1 MRIGIFTY
9 DFFPWE
15 GGIGRHVY
23 ELQEQL
29 KQFKDLELLIFSPC
43 KNNLANHRPLCT
55 ISKKI
60 GKNVLFSLYLNN
72 FIHRLICKHDLD
84 IVHLQ
89 SGSGGIFLLRKLK
102 TKIVVTAHTNNYLFQ
117 HRRFGKISKRLLAP
131 LEKYTYQITDRI
143 LSVSS
148 YVKKNLISDY
158 RIPSSKIRV
167 IPNGVNSNTFYPI
180 SHYFHD
186 RKNILCVGR
195 LYKGKGLEFLIDAVE
210 LLIPDHPTVR
220 LWVAGQGVY
229 FKKIKAFI
237 QDRTIRK
244 HIVFLGWKDSET
256 LKQLYNEATVYVMP
270 SIVEGFGM
278 TLLEAMACGCPVIA
292 TDSGGAVD
300 IIRHNYNGLLVSYG
314 NTTQLAASIDCL
326 MTNET
331 MKNLLKRNGLAT
343 IQNFKWEIIAGKLY
357 CVYTDS
363 DTLPELAG

>member
-23 ELQEQL
+23 ELQEQF

-43 KNNLANHRPLCT
+43 KNNLPNHRPLCT

-60 GKNVLFSLYLNN
+60 GKNVLFSLYLNF
-72 FIHRLICKHDLD
+72 FIRRLICKYDLD

-89 SGSGGIFLLRKLK
+89 SGSGGIFLVRKLK
-102 TKIVVTAHTNNYLFQ
+102 TKIIVTTHTNNYLFQ
-117 HRRFGKISKRLLAP
+117 YQRFGKISKKLLAP
-131 LEKYTYQITDRI
+131 LEKYTYQIADRI

-148 YVKKNLISDY
+148 YVKQNLIIDY
-158 RIPSSKIRV
+158 QIPPFKVHIVS
-167 IPNGVNSNTFYPI
+167 NGVNSDTFYPI

-186 RKNILCVGR
+186 RKNILYVGR

-210 LLIPDHPTVR
+210 LLIPTHPSVR

-229 FKKIKAFI
+229 FKKINAFI
-237 QDRTIRK
+237 QGRAIRK
-244 HIVFLGWKDSET
+244 HIVFWGWKDSET
-256 LKQLYNEATVYVMP
+256 LNQLYNEATVYVMP

-300 IIRHNYNGLLVSYG
+300 IIRHNHNGLLISYG
-314 NTTQLAASIDCL
+314 NVEQLAASISRILTDEAKKEFL
-326 MTNET
+326 IQ
-331 MKNLLKRNGLAT
+331 NGLKI
-343 IQNFKWEIIAGKLY
+343 IQDFSWEAIACKLY
-357 CVYTDS
+357 CIYTD
-363 DTLPELAG
+363 GFK